1 MNPRMLKQM
10 MDVALKSGGLIK
22 FDLKTWT
29 EELNVALCG
38 VSNRQALENFKLAS
52 SMMEERPHPPP
63 LIASTLLV
71 PGYVDLYEVK
81 KIAEFIASV
90 DTRIPYSL
98 LAFHP
103 HFHMDDLPTTSTKH
117 ATRACEAAKAAGLE
131 KVRLGNVHLLG
142 NDY

>member
-1 MNPRMLKQM
+1 MNPRMLKQ
-10 MDVALKSGGLIK
+10 
-22 FDLKTWT
+22 
-29 EELNVALCG
+29 
-38 VSNRQALENFKLAS
+38 
-52 SMMEERPHPPP
+52 MMEERPHPPP